1 MHLSET
7 RPKFGKFLKS
17 LVEKYVQN
25 QFRRRKLLLAVTWNC
40 SCRRCWL
47 VMKICT
53 PEFIPLTSRCW
64 CASVVILMR
73 CMYSVSRVPLYSSLL
88 WHSLFFSTIYFDI
101 YLSRFFCWKGYFRY
115 HTVRFTKELHLIAQ
129 TEVLKPS
136 WLAHT
141 LPMKHVN
148 PLLPSPIEE
157 AWYIS
162 FCIRWAFWE
171 IHAEIKDFSIA
182 LSPSGMHRNYLLGSG
197 PQTWNLIG
205 GWGEGR
211 KSIIPCTCYS
221 ESPNY
226 KLR

>member
-17 LVEKYVQN
+17 LVEKYGQN

-129 TEVLKPS
+129 TEVLNPPGLHTHCPWNMLIPSCPPPLKKPDIF
-136 WLAHT
+136 
-141 LPMKHVN
+141 P
-148 PLLPSPIEE
+148 
-157 AWYIS
+157 
-162 FCIRWAFWE
+162 F
-171 IHAEIKDFSIA
+171 A
-182 LSPSGMHRNYLLGSG
+182 LGGPSGKYM
-197 PQTWNLIG
+197 Q
-205 GWGEGR
+205 
-211 KSIIPCTCYS
+211 K
-221 ESPNY
+221 
-226 KLR
+226 